1 MRIVDIREK
10 TLRLNA
16 AMTNA
21 AISFDDM
28 TASVVAVVSDVVR
41 NGQPVIGYGFDS
53 LGRYAHGSLMMERF
67 APRVLAAPP
76 ESLLDADGLNF
87 DPVAVWATAMRNEKP
102 GGHGER
108 AGAVG
113 LLDTA
118 IWDLVAKLD
127 DKPLWRVLAELYGD
141 GHGPVDGRVNTY
153 GSGGHYHPGGG
164 AVALADELKAMRDLG
179 YTRLK
184 IKAGGAPIEEDQKRI
199 EAALEVVG
207 TGANLAIDLN
217 GTFDEARAN
226 GFLDAVAGYD
236 LAWIEEVVDPLDFQ
250 LQQKVCEIY
259 PGAVAT
265 GENLASLADATNLI
279 RYAGLRPDRDLLQFD
294 IGLCYGIV
302 EYVRVLA
309 MLESSGWSR
318 TSCYPHAGHLLAL
331 QVVAGLGLGS
341 HESAPDDSKIF
352 GGYPDGSVVENGRVS
367 LPDAPGI
374 GFELKPNL
382 YAVMKALV
390 AD

>member
-10 TLRLNA
+10 TVRLNA

-41 NGQPVIGYGFDS
+41 NGKPVIGYGFDS

-67 APRVLAAPP
+67 APRVLAASP
-76 ESLLDADGLNF
+76 ESLLDADGLNI
-87 DPVAVWATAMRNEKP
+87 DPLAVWTAAMRNEKP

-127 DKPLWRVLAELYGD
+127 DKPLWRVLAELYGN
-141 GHGPVDGRVNTY
+141 GQGPADGRVNTY
-153 GSGGHYHPGGG
+153 GSGGHYHPGRG
-164 AVALADELKAMRDLG
+164 AAALADELKAMRDLG

-184 IKAGGAPIEEDQKRI
+184 IKAGGAPIAEDKMRI

-217 GTFDEARAN
+217 GTFDEARAT
-226 GFLDAVAGYD
+226 GFLDAIAGYD

-250 LQQKVCEIY
+250 LQQKVCAIY

-294 IGLCYGIV
+294 IALCYGIV

-309 MLESSGWSR
+309 MLESNGWSR

-331 QVVAGLGLGS
+331 HVVAGLGLGS

-352 GGYPDGSVVENGRVS
+352 GGYPEGSVVENGRVS

-382 YAVMKALV
+382 YALMKELI
-390 AD
+390 D

>member
-1 MRIVDIREK
+1 MVMAMG
-10 TLRLNA
+10 RLTGA
-16 AMTNA
+16 S
-21 AISFDDM
+21 IH
-28 TASVVAVVSDVVR
+28 TAQA
-41 NGQPVIGYGFDS
+41 GIII
-53 LGRYAHGSLMMERF
+53 
-67 APRVLAAPP
+67 
-76 ESLLDADGLNF
+76 
-87 DPVAVWATAMRNEKP
+87 PVAAR
-102 GGHGER
+102 R
-108 AGAVG
+108 
-113 LLDTA
+113 
-118 IWDLVAKLD
+118 
-127 DKPLWRVLAELYGD
+127 RF
-141 GHGPVDGRVNTY
+141 
-153 GSGGHYHPGGG
+153 
-164 AVALADELKAMRDLG
+164 ADELKSMRDLG

-226 GFLDAVAGYD
+226 GFLDAVSGYD

-250 LQQKVCEIY
+250 LQQRVCEIY

-341 HESAPDDSKIF
+341 HESAPDESKIF
-352 GGYPDGSVVENGRVS
+352 GGYPDGSVVESGRVS